1 MSSEL
6 SSALPS
12 KLSGK
17 SSSKPSSK
25 PYGESKTLF
34 ASTLLRIGHFQLH
47 PRYTQVE
54 HTSLIVSGHLIVFP
68 RTSVCIT
75 HPGSQPIIADPNVV
89 MFYNLY
95 STYRRRAL
103 TPEGDRCEWFAFAPT
118 VLAEALRPFDPAAA
132 DNPECPFRLT
142 HGPVD
147 ATSYLLQRRVVEHV
161 LHMPN
166 PNQLFVEESMLGV
179 LHTVLHRAYGAQGL
193 PCQRVQ
199 TLSVAKPVAKLNSAK
214 LNRARLN
221 TEQTHQELAFAVQ
234 EMLTTRFREEVSLTQ
249 LAAAVYTSPYHL
261 CRIFRQQIGLSI
273 HQYLNQLR
281 LRTALEELPSH
292 NSNLTQLALSLGYN
306 SHSHFTSAFRQT
318 FGVPPSQMNHLQK

>member
-1 MSSEL
+1 
-6 SSALPS
+6 
-12 KLSGK
+12 
-17 SSSKPSSK
+17 
-25 PYGESKTLF
+25 
-34 ASTLLRIGHFQLH
+34 
-47 PRYTQVE
+47 
-54 HTSLIVSGHLIVFP
+54 
-68 RTSVCIT
+68 
-75 HPGSQPIIADPNVV
+75 
-89 MFYNLY
+89 MFYYLY
-95 STYRRRAL
+95 TTYRRRVL

-132 DNPECPFRLT
+132 DNPEHPFRLT

-161 LHMPN
+161 LQMPS

-179 LHTVLHRAYGAQGL
+179 LHAVLQRAYRAQGV
-193 PCQRVQ
+193 PCQSMQ
-199 TLSVAKPVAKLNSAK
+199 TVSVPRLNSAK
-214 LNRARLN
+214 LSRAQLN
-221 TEQTHQELAFAVQ
+221 TERTHQELAFAVQ
-234 EMLTTRFREEVSLTQ
+234 EMLTTRFREEVHLTQ
-249 LAAAVYTSPYHL
+249 LAGAVYTSPYHL

-318 FGVPPSQMNHLQK
+318 FGLPPSQMTR